1 MGNACFCGKCL
12 YKADI
17 QIEDALNENNK
28 KPFVNCKIN
37 NINDLSNYFIEN
49 DKEIN
54 NKINAKNSKK
64 FSLINDKKLI
74 CFNTNI
80 SKYELM
86 LKRLLTQKEQERNG
100 PKRRTTIR
108 ADISGQDQR
117 NLILQVIK
125 EQKKNSIKGKNIRK
139 FKTGGSILLNGN
151 EKNKLNLKK
160 TSIDFGNKIFNP
172 SKVENLLL
180 EMNCP
185 KPNIVDN
192 KRKGNSNYTT
202 NIKIEAEN

>member
-1 MGNACFCGKCL
+1 MGNACFCGKCS

-17 QIEDALNENNK
+17 QLGEALNENNK
-28 KPFVNCKIN
+28 KPIVNCKIN
-37 NINDLSNYFIEN
+37 NISDLSKYFNEN

-54 NKINAKNSKK
+54 NKKNGKNNKK
-64 FSLINDKKLI
+64 FSLINNRKLI
-74 CFNTNI
+74 CFNTNG

-100 PKRRTTIR
+100 PKRRKTIR
-108 ADISGQDQR
+108 ADISGQEQR

-125 EQKKNSIKGKNIRK
+125 EQKDNNIKGKNIRK
-139 FKTGGSILLNGN
+139 LKTGSILLNSN

-160 TSIDFGNKIFNP
+160 TSIDFGNHLFNP

-180 EMNCP
+180 EMNNP
-185 KPNIVDN
+185 KPNVVDS
-192 KRKGNSNYTT
+192 KRKGNSNDTT
-202 NIKIEAEN
+202 NIKIEAEK